1 MILLA
6 VDPHVPH
13 VLGAEVPGDIGRA
26 MVFLPEDEEC
36 SAAVV
41 WVVRDGLAINA
52 HFTAPQ
58 LRALAAA
65 LLEAAYVLNDPSRH
79 GNEPATGRA
88 EPEPIQADSF
98 PPIGL

>member
-13 VLGAEVPGDIGRA
+13 VLGAEVGGAIGRA

-36 SAAVV
+36 DAAAV
-41 WVVRDGLAINA
+41 WVERDGLTVNA

-65 LLEAAYVLNDPSRH
+65 LLEAAYILNDPSRH
-79 GNEPATGRA
+79 GNEAAASRT
-88 EPEPIQADSF
+88 EPVPI
-98 PPIGL
+98 